1 MTIQT
6 KDILIN
12 NTIYFNFQNFDRVYN
27 VEITI
32 KSDEE
37 NINIITYKAHVAY
50 FKEVTNSYFLVQV
63 IIKDF
68 LLNFNEPD
76 SAMEKLALRC
86 REAIEKCVFRVS
98 SKNEILDIDNH
109 SEILGAWQKIK
120 EQLRQENEGQTFEKY
135 IYLFENSIKSKDTLL
150 LRIKKNLFI
159 NQYFFPIFEEYYHG
173 LKKKNIEEFNFFNLD
188 YKEEVLLEIENGGN
202 FDKEGKVIISKK
214 LIRTEGN
221 TEQIPIGE
229 YEAKYVLD
237 NNFSLGKIQG
247 EFSNNGM
254 YYSYTIEQDS

>member
-1 MTIQT
+1 MAINT

-12 NTIYFNFQNFDRVYN
+12 NTIYSNFQDFNKVYN

-32 KSDEE
+32 KSDDE
-37 NINIITYKAHVAY
+37 NINIITYKSYVSY
-50 FKEVTNSYFLVQV
+50 FKEITNSYFLVQV

-86 REAIEKCVFRVS
+86 REAIEKCIFRVS

-135 IYLFENSIKSKDTLL
+135 IYLFENSIKNKDTLL

-188 YKEEVLLEIENGGN
+188 YKEEVLLEIENEGK
-202 FDKEGKVIISKK
+202 FDKERKVTISKK
-214 LIRTEGN
+214 IIRTESN
-221 TEQIPIGE
+221 TEQIPIEE
-229 YEAKYVLD
+229 YEAQYILD
-237 NNFSLGKIQG
+237 NDLSLEKIQG
-247 EFSNNGM
+247 KFSNNGM
-254 YYSYTIEQDS
+254 NYSYTIENEV

>member
-1 MTIQT
+1 MTINT

-12 NTIYFNFQNFDRVYN
+12 NTIYPNFKDFNKVYN

-32 KSDEE
+32 KSDEDT
-37 NINIITYKAHVAY
+37 INIITYKVHVAY
-50 FKEVTNSYFLVQV
+50 FKEITNSYFLAQV
-63 IIKDF
+63 IVKDF

-76 SAMEKLALRC
+76 SAMERLALRC

-109 SEILGAWQKIK
+109 LEILGAWQKIK
-120 EQLRQENEGQTFEKY
+120 ERLRQENEGQTFEKY

-173 LKKKNIEEFNFFNLD
+173 LKKKNVEEFNFFNLD
-188 YKEEVLLEIENGGN
+188 YKEEVLLEIENKGN
-202 FDKEGKVIISKK
+202 FNKEGKVVISKK
-214 LIRTEGN
+214 IIRTESN
-221 TEQIPIGE
+221 TVKVPIQE
-229 YEAKYVLD
+229 YEAHYILD
-237 NNFSLGKIQG
+237 NDLSLEKIQG
-247 EFSNNGM
+247 NFSNNGM
-254 YYSYTIEQDS
+254 NYSYTIET